1 MNVGIKKEIIMA
13 KDYPQI
19 RVFISST
26 FLDMQKEREILNL
39 EVFPIVKGACD
50 RLGVPFNMID
60 LRWGITEDDKARG
73 NVLELCLDEIQHC
86 KPYFIGLIG
95 NRYGTILDDYDPDIE
110 EKYQFIK
117 ENRDKSVTEMEMILG
132 ALSEENHERCF
143 FYYKNPTLFVEE
155 YNDKHDDAIEKL
167 KSRIADLNI
176 YHTDYADFNSFKDT
190 VQKDL
195 LEAIR
200 ADYPEDTD
208 FAEVR
213 QQAYLNLHES
223 SYIERISWDRQV
235 SDVITY
241 AEEHHVA
248 IAAITPSPAGKTIT
262 FNHLIN
268 ERENADK
275 IIINFE
281 ADVNMRFFPAH
292 YLYDMICNGLY
303 DFGYDFPEFEEY
315 PEPEFLNN
323 YESSIMCMMSVL
335 KKTLLSIE
343 YKRPLYI
350 LINDANL
357 FFKKDRSKT
366 FRHSFLFDLTT
377 LPDNLIII
385 VTTNEIPETDMVCIQ
400 MNPSITT
407 ESAKD
412 FLVNYLSK
420 FGKRID
426 KDILNDATPRLHFC
440 EYKLAADYLVS
451 YCNYTSYKKTAR
463 DLLTKQNY
471 FEMLLYIFDRFI
483 AEMSVKCASVFTEIL
498 LRLFFYEPGLSE
510 RALFASYNKDTAY
523 ERTEYQIYVD
533 LSEIEKA
540 TIMRALR
547 YYSNTESGVVYM
559 SDSLV
564 RSFIGNNIDHLTD
577 VLSRNNSER
586 TRKAYEDH
594 FARFSKVTH
603 IITRNQVLTKDKFLN
618 EVTNG
623 NGSTRIMKYAVFDPA
638 CISLDKLIF
647 EYVQELKSDKDAY
660 NTEVLTDH
668 EVRILVTIQEAADL
682 YKYNTRTD
690 LYAKLLRNVEL
701 MLFVC
706 CKSHAL
712 LKRLITGYI
721 DLNIHIHKT
730 QFSHVDKKSIAFA
743 VDYEI
748 KNIMNANKEKYSELL
763 IEDVVDITIMV
774 LEEYEMMDDEF
785 LEIGNSKTRTFAMR
799 DYVVNACSTDA
810 EDKIYKIDYT
820 CDYAD
825 SKEVVEILPILSEY
839 YQNTDS
845 AFDKL
850 LYAYYLFKAVDR
862 LVEDNMM
869 TDEIFEKY
877 LQGRIWEINQLRYS
891 CFFPEITEPIIDF
904 LGRLEIRTNK

>member
-1 MNVGIKKEIIMA
+1 MA
-13 KDYPQI
+13 KVYPQI

-50 RLGVPFNMID
+50 KLGVAFNMID

-110 EKYQFIK
+110 EKYHFIK

-132 ALSEENHERCF
+132 ALSEENRERCF

-155 YNDKHDDAIEKL
+155 YNDKHDDAIENL
-167 KSRIADLNI
+167 KSRIATLNI

-200 ADYPEDTD
+200 ADYPEGTD
-208 FAEVR
+208 IAEVR

-223 SYIERISWDRQV
+223 SYIERISWDKQV

-303 DFGYDFPEFEEY
+303 DSGYDFPDFEEY

-343 YKRPLYI
+343 YRRPLYI

-357 FFKKDRSKT
+357 FFKKDRSNT

-377 LPDNLIII
+377 LPDDLIII

-451 YCNYTSYKKTAR
+451 YCNYTSYKKIAR

-471 FEMLLYIFDRFI
+471 FEMLLYIYDRFI

-510 RALFASYNKDTAY
+510 RALFASYNEDTAL
-523 ERTEYQIYVD
+523 ERTEYQVYVD
-533 LSEIEKA
+533 LTEIEKA

-564 RSFIGNNIDHLTD
+564 RSFIGNNIEHLTE

-586 TRKAYEDH
+586 TRKAYEDY

-603 IITRNQVLTKDKFLN
+603 TITRNQVLTKDKFLN

-623 NGSTRIMKYAVFDPA
+623 NGSTRIMKYAVFDPV
-638 CISLDKLIF
+638 CISLDKIIF

-660 NTEVLTDH
+660 NTEVLTDK
-668 EVRILVTIQEAADL
+668 EVRILVTIQETADL

-748 KNIMNANKEKYSELL
+748 KNIMKANKEKFSELL
-763 IEDVVDITIMV
+763 IEDVVDIAIMI
-774 LEEYEMMDDEF
+774 LEEYDMMDDTF
-785 LEIGNSKTRTFAMR
+785 LEIGKSKTRTFAMR
-799 DYVVNACSTDA
+799 DYVVNACSADA
-810 EDKIYKIDYT
+810 EDKIHIIDYT

-825 SKEVVEILPILSEY
+825 TKEVLEIIPMIVEY
-839 YQNTDS
+839 YQNTYS
-845 AFDKL
+845 VFDKL
-850 LYAYYLFKAVDR
+850 LFAYYLFKAIDR

-877 LQGRIWEINQLRYS
+877 LHGRIGEINQLRYS
-891 CFFPEITEPIIDF
+891 CFFPEITESIIDF
-904 LGRLEIRTNK
+904 LGRIEIHTNN